1 VRGVCVRV
9 CVCVRACGT
18 APQIVELKEET
29 DELVKVGA
37 FDHHYPATRI
47 MWAPKT
53 RTGTH
58 DLLATTGDYLRL
70 WNVKDRSEV
79 APPRSC
85 VWHLLPRTR
94 PTHRASRVPLRHAGG
109 SRALGYPRP

>member
-1 VRGVCVRV
+1 
-9 CVCVRACGT
+9 
-18 APQIVELKEET
+18 VELKEET

-47 MWAPKT
+47 QWAPKA

-79 APPRSC
+79 C
-85 VWHLLPRTR
+85 VGREGDRCVECT
-94 PTHRASRVPLRHAGG
+94 PTVSRFTCAYVYVCVFCVGG
-109 SRALGYPRP
+109 FVERQ